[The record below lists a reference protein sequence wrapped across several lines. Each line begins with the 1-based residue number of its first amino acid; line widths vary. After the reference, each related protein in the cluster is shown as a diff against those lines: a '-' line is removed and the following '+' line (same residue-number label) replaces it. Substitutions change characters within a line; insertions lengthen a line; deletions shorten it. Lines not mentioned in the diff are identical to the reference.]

1 MKDIQLMRPHYRP
14 NSKEP
19 EEYTARRTALL
30 YNVENRWDIDNHKQ
44 TIRWNAAGHVLKY
57 YSALKSFGCPVDVVS
72 EKKDFSRYPFLV
84 APAYQLVDQ
93 PLIDRLTQYVQ
104 AGGRLVLPCR
114 TGQKDCRGQLGEDAW
129 AGPIYNLIGA
139 RIIGYDVLPEPLR
152 GKIKTNG
159 KTYEWGVWAEW
170 LEPGRGTSVLARYAD
185 QFYAGKVAA
194 TSRKLGQGH
203 SDVCRGRLYRRR
215 LGKRLTPSR
224 LSVQKRFAA
233 EFRRPIYC

>member
-1 MKDIQLMRPHYRP
+1 M
-14 NSKEP
+14 
-19 EEYTARRTALL
+19 T
-30 YNVENRWDIDNHKQ
+30 
-44 TIRWNAAGHVLKY
+44 
-57 YSALKSFGCPVDVVS
+57 FC
-72 EKKDFSRYPFLV
+72 
-84 APAYQLVDQ
+84 
-93 PLIDRLTQYVQ
+93 
-104 AGGRLVLPCR
+104 
-114 TGQKDCRGQLGEDAW
+114 
-129 AGPIYNLIGA
+129 
-139 RIIGYDVLPEPLR
+139 PEPLR